1 MNGPGMNE
9 EETLVSRLR
18 AAADLDAG
26 MHLVRSFECEDVYS
40 YGQLLHRAG
49 QLADSLRHHGVVAG
63 NEVILQLD
71 HVDDYLTA
79 FWACLLGRFLAVPL
93 ACGSKQEQLNR
104 VHQVHRRLQ
113 QCWLVT
119 TQPQLGRLETLWHQ
133 RSEDVRRL
141 RASAILIDEIDFH
154 SAATPSGHEEPQPQD
169 VAFIQFSSG
178 STGNPKGVVLTH
190 AEILANCRAFINRAG
205 VSPSDIPL
213 SWMPLTHDMGLIG
226 THLGSIVAGVSPML
240 MPTSLFV
247 RRPLLWLEKAHQ
259 HHATILSSPNFGLQY
274 TLAAFRSIGRDIDWD
289 LSAVRLIWN
298 GAEPISHRTCEDF
311 QRMFAPF
318 GLPTNVIYPCYG
330 LAEATVAAT
339 LQDPG
344 EPVRTHRL
352 RRDFL
357 SVGDQ
362 VVPAPDDDAGV
373 TFCECGY
380 PLPCCDVRISDVSGE
395 VLPALH
401 IGHVLIK
408 GSSVTRLYHADAA
421 ATAEAKR
428 ADGWLDT
435 GDLGFLTA
443 GGRLVIT
450 GRWKDMIVLNGVN
463 LYPQDI
469 ESLVERIEG
478 VTAGQVAV
486 CGVKQRN
493 LGLAQTALAA
503 FIAYRQDSARFGQ
516 IAALVRREVFKAT
529 GIRLDYIVQVMRL
542 PRTTSGK
549 IRRFE
554 LAGAFD
560 SGLLDPVPMERS
572 PASVSLNTPASQPL
586 LDGCSLEAIL
596 VRPHHQADLLVTGQ
610 SA

>member
-1 MNGPGMNE
+1 MNE
-9 EETLVSRLR
+9 KETLLSRLQV
-18 AAADLDAG
+18 AGELDAG
-26 MHLVRSFECEDVYS
+26 MHLVRTVEREDVYS
-40 YGQLLHRAG
+40 YGQLLHRAD
-49 QLADSLRHHGVVAG
+49 QLAISLRHHGVVAG
-63 NEVILQLD
+63 DEVILQLD
-71 HVDDYLTA
+71 SVDDYLTA
-79 FWACLLGRFLAVPL
+79 FWACLVGRFLAVPL

-104 VHQVHRRLQ
+104 VYQVHRRLR
-113 QCWLVT
+113 QCWFVT
-119 TQPQLGRLETLWHQ
+119 TQPQLSRLEAFWYQ
-133 RSEDVRRL
+133 CSEDVHRL
-141 RASAILIDEIDFH
+141 RASAILIDGITSDS
-154 SAATPSGHEEPQPQD
+154 SAMLSSHEPPQPQD

-190 AEILANCRAFINRAG
+190 AEILANCRAFIDRAA
-205 VSPSDIPL
+205 VSRSDIPL

-226 THLGSIVAGVSPML
+226 THLGSIVAGVSPIL

-259 HHATILSSPNFGLQY
+259 HRATILSSPNFGLQY
-274 TLAAFRSIGRDIDWD
+274 TLAAFRSVGRDLDWD
-289 LSAVRLIWN
+289 LTAVRLIWN
-298 GAEPISHRTCEDF
+298 GAEPISYRTCEDF
-311 QRMFAPF
+311 QRMFAAF
-318 GLPTNVIYPCYG
+318 GLPANAIYPCYG

-357 SVGDQ
+357 AVGDQ
-362 VVPAPDDDAGV
+362 VAPAPDDDPGV

-380 PLPCCDVRISDVSGE
+380 PLPCCDVKIADVSGE
-395 VLPALH
+395 VLPTQH

-408 GSSVTRLYHADAA
+408 GSSVMRRYHADAA
-421 ATAEAKR
+421 ATTQAKR

-443 GGRLVIT
+443 SGRLVIT
-450 GRWKDMIVLNGVN
+450 GRWKDIIVLNGVN

-469 ESLVERIEG
+469 EGLIERVEG

-486 CGVKQRN
+486 CGVKRRN
-493 LGLAQTALAA
+493 LGLTQTALAA
-503 FIAYRQDSARFGQ
+503 FIVYRQDSTQFGDIARL
-516 IAALVRREVFKAT
+516 ARREILKAT

-554 LAGAFD
+554 LAIAFD
-560 SGLLDPVPMERS
+560 SGQLDTLPMEQGTGPVQRTK
-572 PASVSLNTPASQPL
+572 PESQPL
-586 LDGCSLEAIL
+586 PDGCALEAIR
-596 VRPHHQADLLVTGQ
+596 VRPHHRFDLLETGQ
-610 SA
+610 RS